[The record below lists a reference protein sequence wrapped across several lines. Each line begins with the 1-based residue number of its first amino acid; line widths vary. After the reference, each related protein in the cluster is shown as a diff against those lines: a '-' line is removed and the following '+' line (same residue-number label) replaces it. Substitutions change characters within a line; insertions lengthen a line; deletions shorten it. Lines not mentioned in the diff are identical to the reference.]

1 MNDRITGRRDFM
13 RMAAASALL
22 PLISGCR
29 GSASAQL
36 NGDLLRRLRQNG
48 VQDPN
53 CEWCGARDAPDGVSS
68 TAVLT
73 AADEKGER
81 ISISGTV
88 FAADGLTPA
97 PNTLI
102 YLYHTDADG
111 IYGSGGEHR
120 HGRYR
125 TWLLTDNRGKYQ
137 FETIRPASYPEST
150 IAAHIHMT
158 ITTVE
163 QREDWIDSILFAG
176 DRFITAREREG
187 RKGGFDPV
195 INLERNNKG
204 VLSGVR
210 NIKLV

>member
-1 MNDRITGRRDFM
+1 M

-29 GSASAQL
+29 GSASAQR
-36 NGDLLRRLRQNG
+36 GADLLGRLRQNG
-48 VQDPN
+48 VQDAN
-53 CEWCGARDAPDGVSS
+53 CEWCGARDTPDGVSS
-68 TAVLT
+68 RAIL
-73 AADEKGER
+73 AATDEEGER
-81 ISISGTV
+81 IAIAGTV
-88 FAADGLTPA
+88 FAADGMTPA

-102 YLYHTDADG
+102 YLYHTDANG

-125 TWLLTDNRGKYQ
+125 SWLLTDSRGKYQ
-137 FETIRPASYPEST
+137 FETIRPASYPDST

-158 ITTVE
+158 ITTE
-163 QREDWIDSILFAG
+163 KQREDWIDSILFAG

-195 INLERNNKG
+195 VKLEMNDKG

-210 NIKLV
+210 NIKLA